1 MLQLRTLDIKSFF
14 FILLLVLLGAV
25 LFNIVSPFL
34 NIIIISLIIA
44 QIFMPV
50 YRYVQE
56 KTKLPALASLVS
68 VISAVF
74 LVVLPL
80 VLIGIAI
87 VSELGNAF
95 VTVTEF
101 LQDTPRVEA
110 TVVGTVDGINERLQ
124 GLGLGYQIEL
134 PTDRNE
140 LRQQLDQA
148 LSAALAEISKA
159 PGNAITFA
167 TNFTTEIAK
176 ISLNVLFQGFIFII
190 TLAYAFTIYDRL
202 PSIIRRISPLD
213 NELDNLLTTKF
224 SETTA
229 AVVLGNFVVAIA
241 QATAVLLVLLLL
253 GIGSPALLWAI
264 MVVLSLVPVGSGLV
278 WFPVGLYLIFTGNP
292 VGGVA
297 LMIYGAVIIN
307 VIEAILRPIVLKGR
321 IQLHPLVIL
330 FSVLGGLSL
339 FGPIGL
345 IYGPLVAVFF
355 TSLMEIYNQR
365 YVGNE
370 ATISIAAEIEPEPS
384 AKKKSAV
391 KK

>member
-14 FILLLVLLGAV
+14 FILLLVVLGAV

-34 NIIIISLIIA
+34 NIIIISLIVA
-44 QIFMPV
+44 QIFMPL
-50 YRYVQE
+50 YRYVNG
-56 KTKLPALASLVS
+56 KTKLPAFASLVS
-68 VISAVF
+68 VFSSIF
-74 LVVLPL
+74 LVILPII
-80 VLIGIAI
+80 LICVAI

-95 VTVTEF
+95 VNVTTF

-110 TVVGTVDGINERLQ
+110 TILETVGGINDRLES
-124 GLGLGYQIEL
+124 LGVSYQLKL
-134 PTDRNE
+134 PEDRAE
-140 LRQQLDQA
+140 LRDQIDEA
-148 LSAALAEISKA
+148 LKAVLNEVSKTPGSVIS
-159 PGNAITFA
+159 FA

-176 ISLNVLFQGFIFII
+176 ISVNILFHGFIFII

-241 QATAVLLVLLLL
+241 QATAVLIMLLLL

-264 MVVLSLVPVGSGLV
+264 MVILSLVPVGSGLV
-278 WFPVGLYLIFTGNP
+278 WFPVGLYLAFTGNP
-292 VGGVA
+292 VAGILLIV
-297 LMIYGAVIIN
+297 YGAVIIN
-307 VIEAILRPIVLKGR
+307 IIEAVLRPIVLQGR

-330 FSVLGGLSL
+330 FSVLGGLTL

-365 YVGNE
+365 YVNTETTFSIE
-370 ATISIAAEIEPEPS
+370 AEVEP
-384 AKKKSAV
+384 V
-391 KK
+391 KKTSKSKAK